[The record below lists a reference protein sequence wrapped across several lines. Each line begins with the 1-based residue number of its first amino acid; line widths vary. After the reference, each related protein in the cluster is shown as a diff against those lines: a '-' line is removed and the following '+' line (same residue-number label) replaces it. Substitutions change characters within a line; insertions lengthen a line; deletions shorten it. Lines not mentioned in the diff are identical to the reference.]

1 MPRKKAKG
9 KKNNVDS
16 NHSPGSNGH
25 VTGNGDRRV
34 HFNAAMSNGV
44 QANGRVPFVQK
55 GMHKSPSTNTLNRIE
70 REKYVI
76 WRRPFSTIGFCFMEI
91 IHLAKEFIISLL
103 HFQRLLLLAAT
114 IAAVGYFY
122 FVPGQHQVIAKR
134 FEQPILWCLW
144 WVWLGILSSVGLGC
158 GLHTFVLYLGPHIA
172 KVTLAAFECNSVN
185 FPEPPY
191 PSDITCP
198 TEPVSAG
205 TSIVLWD
212 IISKVRIESLM
223 WGVGTAFG
231 ELPPYF
237 MARAAR
243 ISGQEIDDEEYREY
257 RAYVDGINSTKEMGF
272 LARLKIQV
280 EKFMEEVIK
289 RIGFPAILLSASV
302 PNPLFDLAGITCG
315 YALIPFWTFFG
326 ATLIGKAIIK
336 MHIQMLFVVLAFSE
350 NHVEAIVNQIK
361 WIPHV
366 GKYIQAPL
374 KEFLNAQ
381 KIRLHRKPD
390 DPMPEEASSMLG
402 MVMNGIVLFMVL
414 VFLFSLINSLAQRYH
429 KRCCDGKKQKSQ

>member
-1 MPRKKAKG
+1 MGRKKSKAKTNHVLP
-9 KKNNVDS
+9 NNS
-16 NHSPGSNGH
+16 AGSNGH
-25 VTGNGDRRV
+25 VSGDRRV
-34 HFNAAMSNGV
+34 HFNPSMSNGV
-44 QANGRVPFVQK
+44 HANGKTQLVQK
-55 GMHKSPSTNTLNRIE
+55 GMHRSPSTSTLNRME
-70 REKYVI
+70 REEYVL
-76 WRRPFSTIGFCFMEI
+76 WYRPISTLGYCLMESV
-91 IHLAKEFIISLL
+91 HLAKEFLLSLL
-103 HFQRLLLLAAT
+103 HIQRLILLIAT
-114 IAAVGYFY
+114 VTAIAYFY
-122 FVPGQHQVIAKR
+122 CVPGQHQVIAQR
-134 FEQPILWCLW
+134 FEKPILWSLY
-144 WVWLGILSSVGLGC
+144 WVWLGVLSSIGLGT

-172 KVTLAAFECNSVN
+172 KITLAAFECNSVN

-191 PSDITCP
+191 PLDVTCP
-198 TEPVSAG
+198 TEAVPTGS
-205 TSIVLWD
+205 SISLWD
-212 IISKVRIESLM
+212 IVSKVRLESLM

-257 RAYVDGINSTKEMGF
+257 RAYVDGINPTNEMGVF
-272 LARLKIQV
+272 ARLKIKV

-315 YALIPFWTFFG
+315 YALVPFWTFFG
-326 ATLIGKAIIK
+326 ATVIGKAIIK

-374 KEFLNAQ
+374 KEFLRAQ
-381 KIRLHRKPD
+381 KVRLHRKPD
-390 DPMPEEASSMLG
+390 DPLPEQASSMLG
-402 MVMNGIVLFMVL
+402 MAMNGIVMSMVF
-414 VFLFSLINSLAQRYH
+414 VFLVSLINSLAQRYH
-429 KRCCDGKKQKSQ
+429 KRCCEHKKQKAQ